1 MTGAP
6 LALRFALRELRG
18 GIKGF
23 RVFLICLALGVAAV
37 AAVGSVRMAITEG
50 LSREGRAILGGD
62 AELSF
67 TYRFPTEAEQAW
79 IEASAVAHSETV
91 DFRSM
96 LVSGDPQG
104 GAAER
109 ALTQVRSVD
118 GAYPLVGEVILEP
131 AMPLEQAL
139 EQRDGRWGVALDPL
153 LIERLGLAVGDPVRL
168 GAETYEVRA
177 AATRIPDSTPAG
189 LGLGPRTLVLTE
201 ALENAQLLAPGSLF
215 EVETRL
221 LLAEDANLGALR
233 ADLNASFPDGGVRWR
248 DRTQPAPGVERFVD
262 RIGTFLV
269 LVGLA
274 ALAVGGVGVSAAVR
288 SYLDEKTPVIAT
300 LKTLGGTGG
309 VVNSI
314 YMMQI
319 GILSA
324 LGVTL
329 GLLIGGVLPAL
340 IGPAFADRLPVP
352 ALFAIYPRPLAEAAV
367 YGLLTAFLFA
377 LWPLARVR
385 EVRAATL
392 FREVADPLRGWPAP
406 KWLAVIAALALLLA
420 GSAVALSGAPTF
432 AAAFVG
438 GAAGAM
444 VALWLAALALRWA
457 AARLARARA
466 ARGRPALRLALASL
480 GGPGGETTGAV
491 LSLGLG
497 LTVLAAIGQVDVNL
511 RSLVAQELPSRSP
524 AFFMVDIQ
532 NDQLQPLIE
541 AVNGQG
547 VESVETAP
555 MLRGVIT
562 RLNDVPAAEA
572 QIDPEGAWI
581 LRGDRGVSY
590 AAALPAGAEIVAGD
604 WWPEDHAGE
613 PLVSFSAEH
622 ARLLG
627 LGIGDTVT
635 VSVLG
640 REITARIANL
650 RVVEFRDMG
659 INFLMI
665 MDPQSFTG
673 APHTHIAT
681 IYAPPQAEGPVLRA
695 AGAFPNVTAVPVR
708 EAIARVA
715 EGLEQLAAAA
725 RWGASITLVAGVVV
739 LIGAAAAGERRRTYE
754 AAILKVLGAARGR
767 ILGSFALRAA
777 MTGAAAGVV
786 AIVFGGLAA
795 WAVVTFVMQAQFA
808 FAPLPAL
815 VVVVGGAAASLLAG
829 LGFAW
834 RPLAVR
840 PARVLRA
847 RE

>member
-1 MTGAP
+1 MTAAP

-18 GIKGF
+18 GIRGF

-67 TYRFPTEAEQAW
+67 TYRFPTEAEQDW
-79 IEASAVAHSETV
+79 IDRNAIAHSETV

-96 LVSGDPQG
+96 LVAGDPRG

-118 GAYPLVGEVILEP
+118 AAYPLVGEVVLEP
-131 AMPLEQAL
+131 AMPLSQAL
-139 EQRDGRWGVALDPL
+139 GQRDGRWGVALDPL

-168 GAETYEVRA
+168 GAETYEIRA
-177 AATRIPDSTPAG
+177 AALRIPDSTPAG

-215 EVETRL
+215 EVETRML
-221 LLAEDANLGALR
+221 LPDGADLDALR

-262 RIGTFLV
+262 RIGAFLV

-288 SYLDEKTPVIAT
+288 SYLEEKTPVIAT
-300 LKTLGGTGG
+300 LKTLGATGG
-309 VVNSI
+309 IVNAV
-314 YMMQI
+314 YMTQI

-340 IGPAFADRLPVP
+340 IGPIFADRLPVP
-352 ALFAIYPRPLAEAAV
+352 ALFAVYPGPLAEAAV

-406 KWLAVIAALALLLA
+406 RWLAAIAVLALLLA

-466 ARGRPALRLALASL
+466 AR
-480 GGPGGETTGAV
+480 
-491 LSLGLG
+491 
-497 LTVLAAIGQVDVNL
+497 
-511 RSLVAQELPSRSP
+511 
-524 AFFMVDIQ
+524 
-532 NDQLQPLIE
+532 
-541 AVNGQG
+541 
-547 VESVETAP
+547 
-555 MLRGVIT
+555 
-562 RLNDVPAAEA
+562 
-572 QIDPEGAWI
+572 
-581 LRGDRGVSY
+581 
-590 AAALPAGAEIVAGD
+590 
-604 WWPEDHAGE
+604 
-613 PLVSFSAEH
+613 
-622 ARLLG
+622 
-627 LGIGDTVT
+627 
-635 VSVLG
+635 
-640 REITARIANL
+640 
-650 RVVEFRDMG
+650 
-659 INFLMI
+659 
-665 MDPQSFTG
+665 
-673 APHTHIAT
+673 
-681 IYAPPQAEGPVLRA
+681 
-695 AGAFPNVTAVPVR
+695 
-708 EAIARVA
+708 
-715 EGLEQLAAAA
+715 
-725 RWGASITLVAGVVV
+725 
-739 LIGAAAAGERRRTYE
+739 
-754 AAILKVLGAARGR
+754 
-767 ILGSFALRAA
+767 
-777 MTGAAAGVV
+777 
-786 AIVFGGLAA
+786 
-795 WAVVTFVMQAQFA
+795 
-808 FAPLPAL
+808 
-815 VVVVGGAAASLLAG
+815 
-829 LGFAW
+829 
-834 RPLAVR
+834 
-840 PARVLRA
+840 
-847 RE
+847 